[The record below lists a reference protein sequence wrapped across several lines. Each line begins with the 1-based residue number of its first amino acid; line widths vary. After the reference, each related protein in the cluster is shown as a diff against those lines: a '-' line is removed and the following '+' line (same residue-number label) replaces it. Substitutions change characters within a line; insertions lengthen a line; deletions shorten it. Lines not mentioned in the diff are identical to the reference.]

1 MIVTEYE
8 TIYVVKPELPEDALV
23 ALNDKVNTIVE
34 KNQGTMLTV
43 DDWGKRKLAYP
54 IQKNSKGHY
63 VYINYLGPTTL
74 VAELERNLRI
84 EDNLLRFLTVKLD
97 IDVDV
102 ESRKVKAEEDNARRA
117 ELRAARAEAEAE
129 AQAAAEAAEA
139 EEAARAAARAERDA
153 ARRAREEAE
162 AAAAATA
169 AAATATDDA
178 ATATDDDEGSP
189 E

>member
-8 TIYVVKPELPEDALV
+8 TIYVVKPELPEDALT

-34 KNQGTMLTV
+34 KNKGIMLTV

-63 VYINYLGPTTL
+63 VYINYLGPSAL

-97 IDVDV
+97 IDVDI
-102 ESRKVKAEEDNARRA
+102 ESRKVRAEEDNARRA
-117 ELRAARAEAEAE
+117 EQRAARAAAEAE
-129 AQAAAEAAEA
+129 AQAAAEA
-139 EEAARAAARAERDA
+139 EEAARAAAAER
-153 ARRAREEAE
+153 RAKAEA

-169 AAATATDDA
+169 AAEA
-178 ATATDDDEGSP
+178 AAEAEAPAESESAPADEGG